1 MAMPIVYAAIKVL
14 IFLLVVTS
22 GLMLIAGH
30 TADEV
35 TRWKY
40 WGGAAVI
47 WAVIV
52 ALANIE

>member
-14 IFLLVVTS
+14 IFLLVVIS

-40 WGGAAVI
+40 WGGAVLI
-47 WAVIV
+47 WATII

>member
-1 MAMPIVYAAIKVL
+1 MAIPIVYAAIKVL
-14 IFLLVVTS
+14 IFLLVVIS

-40 WGGAAVI
+40 WGGAVLI
-47 WAVIV
+47 WATII